1 MSYLPVKF
9 KIQFTTGLIIYPTA
23 QSFVEHPNTYFKPCI
38 NLQTRLNIHHVSQPL
53 GLSWNTRRFKNLQLS
68 YQLWLTNPLLFAFC
82 FTTSYH
88 KLVMIYTYTPLITLL
103 WNMYSKL
110 CKYHSRVS
118 RYVFFLIYY
127 CKPFF
132 TTLTFLW
139 NICTVTGE
147 NLWLDWGS
155 NSQGLSLTVRTL
167 PLSYWATRS
176 SHHHFHLKPTP
187 VINLP
192 RLHVQPCT
200 NNILQFKGIIM
211 FKITVKF

>member
-118 RYVFFLIYY
+118 RYVFFLMYY

-132 TTLTFLW
+132 TTPYFVMKYM
-139 NICTVTGE
+139 TV
-147 NLWLDWGS
+147 
-155 NSQGLSLTVRTL
+155 
-167 PLSYWATRS
+167 
-176 SHHHFHLKPTP
+176 
-187 VINLP
+187 
-192 RLHVQPCT
+192 
-200 NNILQFKGIIM
+200 M
-211 FKITVKF
+211 